1 MNASTSNQHR
11 STKPAA
17 FTLVEL
23 LVVISIIALLIAL
36 LLPSLQS
43 ARLTAQALTC
53 GVNQKQIGTALMF
66 YLNDSKDR
74 LPFYDVRG
82 NSNSATEMRARWW
95 GGFGGWEYV
104 DAYTGLASL
113 IGGSFPGTSGTSP
126 DWTGANYIGVPSSSA
141 VSTRPIKNNIY
152 YCPGRE
158 FHGNGYYTNDDTGRS
173 DYTAGWTNNQVKLD
187 SASAGYVSG
196 SDPGGTNN
204 AFNLTYRMSITD
216 FTDRFV
222 RKNANPAYIGQRVL
236 AADTY
241 EAPSF
246 SGGAGRVWHAAFGNI
261 QGASSTP
268 HFGQANVLVT
278 DISVRR
284 IAIKSWLGQVPVGS
298 QAPSNYADGLA
309 NMSFWNTVEAAVR

>member
-1 MNASTSNQHR
+1 MTIPTRPFRRLR
-11 STKPAA
+11 SRAA

-43 ARLTAQALTC
+43 ARLTAQALNC

-66 YLNDSKDR
+66 YLNDSKDL

-95 GGFGGWEYV
+95 AGFGGWEYV

-113 IGGSFPGTSGTSP
+113 IGGSFPGTGGTSP
-126 DWTGANYIGVPSSSA
+126 NWTGDNYIGVPSSSA
-141 VSTRPIKNNIY
+141 VSTRPIRNDIY

-158 FHGNGYYTNDDTGRS
+158 FHGIGYYTKDDTGRG
-173 DYTAGWTNNQVKLD
+173 DYSAGWTNNQVKLD
-187 SASAGYVSG
+187 SASATFVTG

-204 AFNLTYRMSITD
+204 VFNLTYRMSITD

-241 EAPSF
+241 EQVSF
-246 SGGAGRVWHAAFGNI
+246 TNTVGRVWHAAFGNI
-261 QGASSTP
+261 QGASSIP

-284 IAIKSWLGQVPVGS
+284 IAIKSWDERVPFNS
-298 QAPSNYADGLA
+298 RAPNNYADNLGD
-309 NMSFWNTVEAAVR
+309 MSFWNTVEKAVR